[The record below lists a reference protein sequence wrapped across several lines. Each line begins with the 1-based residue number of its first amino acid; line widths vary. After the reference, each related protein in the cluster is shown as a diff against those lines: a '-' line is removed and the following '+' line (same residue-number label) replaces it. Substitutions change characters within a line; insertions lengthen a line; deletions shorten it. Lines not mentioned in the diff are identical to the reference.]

1 VTQIQQKMLWVGQTV
16 PFKNDRFQNGAEAR
30 VRQVGV
36 GKLSDP
42 GPARTGYF
50 VSLSRTVELC

>member
-1 VTQIQQKMLWVGQTV
+1 MLWVGQTV